1 MADMTLDIFNND
13 AFGITALTAAI
24 NDAPHKPTRLGEL
37 GWFEEEG
44 IASLTFWIERQGN
57 TLKLIANQPRGG
69 RGQQPAIDRSKA
81 FLFGCSHLPQ
91 SDSILAD
98 EVAGVREFG
107 TANQLKTIQGVVNKR
122 LANMRSNI
130 DATLEYHRIGAM
142 LGKIMDADGVTVL
155 EDLLARFGM
164 TRQKVTLGLSGT
176 GDIQTSV
183 IGAARLSEA
192 ALGGVRHTTKRAIC
206 SSGFFDAFL
215 SNKSVKEAY
224 KLWSNSGQLGEFLRN
239 DPRSGFFFGGVFW
252 EEYRGQVGD
261 TPFIPDGK
269 AYLVPEGVPGMFQT
283 KFGFAN
289 YIETVNTTG
298 LPYYAKMEAMGMG
311 KGVDIEAQSNPGMVC
326 TRPDAIIE
334 LSA

>member
-1 MADMTLDIFNND
+1 MADQTLDIFNND
-13 AFGITALTAAI
+13 AFGITSMTAAI
-24 NDAPHKPTRLGEL
+24 NDAPHQPGRLGQL

-44 IASLTFWIERQGN
+44 IASLTFWLERQGN
-57 TLKLIANQPRGG
+57 ALKLIPNQPRGA
-69 RGQQPAIDRSKA
+69 RGVQPTINRSNA
-81 FLFGCSHLPQ
+81 FLFGVSHLPQ
-91 SDSILAD
+91 SDSVFAD

-107 TANQLKTIQGVVNKR
+107 TANQLKTVQSLVNKR
-122 LANMRSNI
+122 LENMRSDI

-142 LGKIMDADGVTVL
+142 LGKIMDADGTTVL
-155 EDLLARFGM
+155 EDLLARFNM
-164 TRQKVTLGLSGT
+164 TRQTMSLGLSGT
-176 GDIQTSV
+176 GDIQV
-183 IGAARLSEA
+183 AAIGTARAVEN

-239 DPRSGFFFGGVFW
+239 DPRGGFFFAGVFW
-252 EEYRGQVGD
+252 EEYRGQVGGV
-261 TPFIPDGK
+261 PFIPEDK

-289 YIETVNTTG
+289 YIETVNTVG
-298 LPYYAKMEAMGMG
+298 LPYYAKMEAMDMG
-311 KGVDIEAQSNPGMVC
+311 KGMDIEAQSNPGTIC

-334 LSA
+334 LTP